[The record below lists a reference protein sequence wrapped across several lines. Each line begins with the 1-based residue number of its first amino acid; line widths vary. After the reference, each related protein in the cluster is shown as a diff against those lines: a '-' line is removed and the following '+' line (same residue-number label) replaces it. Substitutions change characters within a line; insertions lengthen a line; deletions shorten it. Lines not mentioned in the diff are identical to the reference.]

1 MQDGFREFSFYVFV
15 FQANREKILREQRR
29 LVMSNAVAPP
39 SNAKSGKKKPI
50 YLGSSYDLASTY
62 SGGGVGGAAITA
74 PVPDGTDAAMANG
87 LIHAKSTG
95 SLFSGGFKKI
105 KHALK

>member
-1 MQDGFREFSFYVFV
+1 M
-15 FQANREKILREQRR
+15 
-29 LVMSNAVAPP
+29 VMTNAAAPQGAAD
-39 SNAKSGKKKPI
+39 SKSAKKKQI

-62 SGGGVGGAAITA
+62 SGGATSGVTA
-74 PVPDGTDAAMANG
+74 QIPDGAETLANG
-87 LIHAKSTG
+87 LVHAKSTG